1 MPILTYLALPQNPL
15 CFFVHCLLRFPPL
28 RFLGGHRWSCLGR
41 PYYSL
46 VVGGS
51 FILWTCL
58 GGALFEAFI
67 RVPGMGSLRFAQDM
81 IMSTVDKKM
90 YGTPKNDK
98 WKGGGRSSWL
108 PPLFHLL
115 VIGLIYHIPIKN
127 LSPACQP
134 ASPCLFC
141 RAIYLYKAL
150 PYIGAYLRGLSETH
164 LTSH

>member
-1 MPILTYLALPQNPL
+1 
-15 CFFVHCLLRFPPL
+15 
-28 RFLGGHRWSCLGR
+28 LGR

-51 FILWTCL
+51 FILWSCL
-58 GGALFEAFI
+58 GGALFWTFI
-67 RVPGMGSLRFAQDM
+67 RESGMGSLRFAQDM
-81 IMSTVDKKM
+81 IMSTVDKKCM
-90 YGTPKNDK
+90 VRLRMTNGR
-98 WKGGGRSSWL
+98 GGGRSSWL
-108 PPLFHLL
+108 PPLSHLL

-134 ASPCLFC
+134 DLPCLFC